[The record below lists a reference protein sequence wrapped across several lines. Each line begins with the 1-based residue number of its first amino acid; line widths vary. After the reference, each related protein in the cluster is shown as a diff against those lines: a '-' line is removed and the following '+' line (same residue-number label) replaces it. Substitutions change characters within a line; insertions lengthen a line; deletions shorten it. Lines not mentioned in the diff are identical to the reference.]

1 MKIKQ
6 IFLLTSCLIVY
17 TSLLQTMQAQVRPS
31 KSETKKSTDAS
42 VTNSTM
48 GHYKMRQNL
57 ASFGD
62 DFWIEDNNGQHTYKV
77 NGKMLRVRNTL
88 DFEDT
93 QGKVLVKIQ
102 EKMLRAKD
110 ALAIEDG
117 SGQKLAEV
125 KKNIISPV
133 HDKWIV
139 KIGNGPDIEVKGNIL
154 DYEYTI
160 GEGNQ
165 KIAEV
170 SKKWFHVAD
179 TYGVETAPGQ
189 NDVLI
194 LAIAVAIDAMVHP
207 QK

>member
-1 MKIKQ
+1 MIIANAEMSTICH
-6 IFLLTSCLIVY
+6 IFF
-17 TSLLQTMQAQVRPS
+17 
-31 KSETKKSTDAS
+31 DD
-42 VTNSTM
+42 
-48 GHYKMRQNL
+48 
-57 ASFGD
+57 SFGS
-62 DFWIEDNNGQHTYKV
+62 
-77 NGKMLRVRNTL
+77 
-88 DFEDT
+88 
-93 QGKVLVKIQ
+93 
-102 EKMLRAKD
+102 A
-110 ALAIEDG
+110 
-117 SGQKLAEV
+117 
-125 KKNIISPV
+125 
-133 HDKWIV
+133 
-139 KIGNGPDIEVKGNIL
+139 DIEVKGNIL